1 MNKYLNEL
9 KVAVINEDLKKLE
22 SLSKRNPQ
30 FDSLEEAQEIQAFLK
45 KAVDLLQKEKNKL
58 SIDMKKIKDLQKFN
72 NSQKKESFDFKAK
85 F

>member
-30 FDSLEEAQEIQAFLK
+30 FDSLEEAQEIQSFLK
-45 KAVDLLQKEKNKL
+45 KAVDLLQKEKKRL

-72 NSQKKESFDFKAK
+72 NSQKKESFDFKA
-85 F
+85 

>member
-22 SLSKRNPQ
+22 YLSNQNPQ
-30 FDSLEEAQEIQAFLK
+30 FDSLEEAQEIQSFLK
-45 KAVDLLQKEKNKL
+45 KAVDLLQKEKKRL

-72 NSQKKESFDFKAK
+72 NSQKKESFDFKA
-85 F
+85 